1 MGVNSIDTKINLNH
15 SNFSSGLN
23 KAGKDLGVLK
33 TKLDGVSTSTLAL
46 AESYRKLGQ
55 LQNLIGGV
63 MSGAYNYATAMESNA
78 VGISGI
84 LQSMIKV
91 NGQTLTW
98 NQSMAK
104 SRDIMAKLR
113 EEALQTSATSTDL
126 IETFRGILGPA
137 LNQGMSIENALDFSK
152 VGVNAVRSLG
162 LPSNQYLQ
170 ELRSILQGNIRPA
183 SSTLATAL
191 GITNQDIKNAKSQ
204 VGGVYKFLMDRM
216 EGFVR
221 ATDETAKTVK
231 GRLAI
236 IQEGLYATVEK
247 AGKEVYD
254 QYNGWLKEIIDKM
267 FVTDQETKRISLRQ
281 EFVDGVKEIADSFV
295 TIGKYAGKLFTMLS
309 SNAGGILK
317 TIEMFAMFKGG
328 QIITNS
334 AINMF
339 SGFVNNLKQ
348 VESFLNIETAE
359 VRLAKI
365 QERTEK
371 ITLQAKEQNDLEKQK
386 NLILDSEISRLEK
399 IASLEKSRNSNNL
412 KVNEFI
418 FTSSKYTKNNSQLGI
433 KAGDSIDSKY
443 KQQALELNKILKEQN
458 YTLEER
464 NKIIIKYFGYIEK
477 GKIVEGEAYAN
488 SVKGALASIEAKE
501 KERQETERLVQ
512 EELKNVSVKGK
523 LKNLAVS
530 CLAPLGALAFSYQI
544 LTGDTQSNVGEM
556 ANWVIQAGFLMSAM
570 SDVGKSIG
578 ALRDA
583 YNALKESAI
592 LARMAQGGVV
602 TAGVVAGA
610 MVVGGAVK
618 KYNDYQKHG
627 NKAFEFDEDSDVVY
641 SRDIEGEQREKALK
655 EAQEKEEN
663 AKRMLATSKRLQA
676 DALEK
681 YGNFNGDVTLRNPG
695 TDAGGGGGGKGAN
708 KIEKLKQQA
717 DEAKKS
723 YDELISTINVANA
736 GKDESITEFGKKR
749 EELKN
754 KLLQWNDKLDT
765 LKKKGGEYSQI
776 SDDDVTKAKTLIEQ
790 YKLLET
796 EEINRNEKIKEYA
809 NELQIIDNLE
819 TVGAL
824 SKREANKLRV
834 ESLQEEIAFYQQL
847 ASQEKLNADKRLEYE
862 TIIAEKR
869 KALREAEATESKIQ
883 WDSVLEHIRNTSFN
897 LTETF
902 NGGIDTM
909 IGRFTEFGQNII
921 GSTKSVTEQI
931 KELCKNLASDI
942 LNMMMKIYMQGI
954 MMNLIG
960 NIFGGGA
967 GTKAVNGAM
976 GEFAGGTY
984 YNATVFPHAN
994 GGVAKGWSLVG
1005 EKGPELVNFSNPG
1018 RVYTADQTRNALSGG
1033 GGVNIK
1039 IDLHNESGTQV
1050 EAQTTGSTFDGEN
1063 YVVGVVLKAIS
1074 TNKNGMRNIIKG
1086 VATT

>member
-191 GITNQDIKNAKSQ
+191 GISNQDIKNAKSQ

-295 TIGKYAGKLFTMLS
+295 TIGKYAGKLFSMLS

-334 AINMF
+334 AINLF

-386 NLILDSEISRLEK
+386 NLILESEISKIQRLE
-399 IASLEKSRNSNNL
+399 ALEKARADASKKAMDYL
-412 KVNEFI
+412 
-418 FTSSKYTKNNSQLGI
+418 SSPMKYTQSNKDMGV
-433 KAGDSIDSKY
+433 KKGDVISIEY
-443 KQQALELNKILKEQN
+443 KQQGRELNKILKEQN

-592 LARMAQGGVV
+592 LARIAQGGVV

-618 KYNDYQKHG
+618 KYNDYQKYG
-627 NKAFEFDEDSDVVY
+627 NKAFDFDEDSDVVY
-641 SRDIEGEQREKALK
+641 SRDIDGEQREKALK

-681 YGNFNGDVTLRNPG
+681 YGNFNGDVTLRNPD
-695 TDAGGGGGGKGAN
+695 TDAGGGGGGKGAKALEKQISKTREAQLSYKLLTETVDIAYKKLTETYTDY
-708 KIEKLKQQA
+708 KIEM
-717 DEAKKS
+717 DEAKKKTDDWRKSLIKLVADAGGKVDEDGNILS
-723 YDELISTINVANA
+723 YGKITEKDYDDAIASMQKFYEESEKKAKENQELESFQNELQHIQNLESVGEITKRKADEL
-736 GKDESITEFGKKR
+736 R
-749 EELKN
+749 
-754 KLLQWNDKLDT
+754 
-765 LKKKGGEYSQI
+765 
-776 SDDDVTKAKTLIEQ
+776 AKTLQ
-790 YKLLET
+790 
-796 EEINRNEKIKEYA
+796 
-809 NELQIIDNLE
+809 D
-819 TVGAL
+819 
-824 SKREANKLRV
+824 
-834 ESLQEEIAFYQQL
+834 EIAFYQKQL
-847 ASQEKLNADKRLEYE
+847 EQKDLTEKIKMDIETKMYNA
-862 TIIAEKR
+862 R
-869 KALREAEATESKIQ
+869 KALRETEISENKIQ
-883 WDSVLEHIRNTSFN
+883 WDSVVEHIKNTSFD
-897 LTETF
+897 LTATI
-902 NGGIDTM
+902 NSGVDSI
-909 IGRFTEFGQNII
+909 IGRFTEFGQNML
-921 GSTKSVTEQI
+921 TDAKSFADRI
-931 KELCKNLASDI
+931 DELFKNLANDI
-942 LNMMMKIYMQGI
+942 FNTMMKVLMQG
-954 MMNLIG
+954 MMNNLLG
-960 NIFGGGA
+960 GLGGIFSFHAKGGI
-967 GTKAVNGAM
+967 
-976 GEFAGGTY
+976 
-984 YNATVFPHAN
+984 AN
-994 GGVAKGWSLVG
+994 GWSIVG

-1018 RVYTADQTRNALSGG
+1018 RVYTAEQTRNALSGNG

-1039 IDLHNESGTQV
+1039 IDLHNESGQQV
-1050 EAQTTGSTFDGEN
+1050 EAQTTGSTFDGES